1 MTESDVLF
9 PAGKSTIDCTAD
21 TLKVLSNP
29 QRLKILCSL
38 ADRELTVQQIVEH
51 AGSSQSNVSQHL
63 GQMRSKGILR
73 SRNDANRVYYRI
85 GDKRVLQL
93 IQMMQEIYCST
104 SGGKIC
110 DPEPAIRL

>member
-1 MTESDVLF
+1 MTESDALF
-9 PAGKSTIDCTAD
+9 PAGKSSIDCTAD

-38 ADRELTVQQIVEH
+38 ADNELTVQQIVEH

-63 GQMRSKGILR
+63 GQMRNKGILL

-85 GDKRVLQL
+85 GDRRVLQL
-93 IQMMQEIYCST
+93 IQMMKEIYCPPSE
-104 SGGKIC
+104 GRIC
-110 DPEPAIRL
+110 DPDPAVHL

>member
-1 MTESDVLF
+1 MTESDVLS
-9 PAGKSTIDCTAD
+9 PVAKTPIDCTAD

-38 ADRELTVQQIVEH
+38 ADHELTVQQIVKQ

-63 GQMRSKGILR
+63 GQMRNKGILL

-85 GDKRVLQL
+85 GDKRILQL
-93 IQMMQEIYCST
+93 IQMMQDIYCPGST
-104 SGGKIC
+104 GSIC
-110 DPEPAIRL
+110 